1 MAQLPQENSIFAR
14 TVRRAAGED
23 RLSHA
28 VILTGRGDLT
38 AAARFLAAA
47 HVCEGTDRPC
57 LRCRHCRK
65 VLEGIHPDVIPVLDT
80 EHKELTVEAV
90 RALRKDVYIRPNE
103 ARRKVYVISDCRQLN
118 QRDQDVLLK
127 VVEEGPPYAAFI
139 FCADAPAALLETVR
153 SRCAL
158 LKYDGEDAPL
168 SDGTAELCRAFA
180 SGRLLPVTTALLS
193 REQSLKRETLQAQLE
208 ELWRAAAEALLVQQ
222 GKAQPDPSCA
232 EAALLLA
239 DRLTAR
245 QLLGLCAASQRFAEQ
260 CDQNA
265 GVGQIL
271 GALAVKWEELL

>member
-1 MAQLPQENSIFAR
+1 MVQLPQENSIFTR

-103 ARRKVYVISDCRQLN
+103 ARRKVYVVSDCRQLN

-168 SDGTAELCRAFA
+168 SDGTAELCPCVCLRASA
-180 SGRLLPVTTALLS
+180 AGDHGAALPRAVPEARDAAGPAGGAVARRGRSPAGAAGQGAAGPLLCGGSPSAGG
-193 REQSLKRETLQAQLE
+193 QADG
-208 ELWRAAAEALLVQQ
+208 AAAAGTVRGQSAL
-222 GKAQPDPSCA
+222 C
-232 EAALLLA
+232 
-239 DRLTAR
+239 RTM
-245 QLLGLCAASQRFAEQ
+245 
-260 CDQNA
+260 
-265 GVGQIL
+265 
-271 GALAVKWEELL
+271 

>member
-1 MAQLPQENSIFAR
+1 M
-14 TVRRAAGED
+14 
-23 RLSHA
+23 
-28 VILTGRGDLT
+28 
-38 AAARFLAAA
+38 
-47 HVCEGTDRPC
+47 
-57 LRCRHCRK
+57 
-65 VLEGIHPDVIPVLDT
+65 LDT

-103 ARRKVYVISDCRQLN
+103 ARRKVYVVSDCRQLN

-168 SDGTAELCRAFA
+168 SDGTAELCPCVCLRASA
-180 SGRLLPVTTALLS
+180 AGDHGAALPRAVPEARDAAGPAGGAVARRGR
-193 REQSLKRETLQAQLE
+193 
-208 ELWRAAAEALLVQQ
+208 ALLVQQ

>member
-1 MAQLPQENSIFAR
+1 MVQLPQENSIFAR
-14 TVRRAAGED
+14 TVRCAAGED

-103 ARRKVYVISDCRQLN
+103 ARRKVYVVSDCRQLN

-208 ELWRAAAEALLVQQ
+208 DCLLYTS
-222 GKAQPDPSCA
+222 PSPR
-232 EAALLLA
+232 
-239 DRLTAR
+239 DRQTAR

>member
-1 MAQLPQENSIFAR
+1 MVQLPQENSIFTR

-180 SGRLLPVTTALLS
+180 SGRTP
-193 REQSLKRETLQAQLE
+193 
-208 ELWRAAAEALLVQQ
+208 
-222 GKAQPDPSCA
+222 
-232 EAALLLA
+232 
-239 DRLTAR
+239 
-245 QLLGLCAASQRFAEQ
+245 
-260 CDQNA
+260 A
-265 GVGQIL
+265 G
-271 GALAVKWEELL
+271 

>member
-1 MAQLPQENSIFAR
+1 MVQLPQENSIFTR

-127 VVEEGPPYAAFI
+127 VAKEL
-139 FCADAPAALLETVR
+139 PALGCGTTLTI
-153 SRCAL
+153 S
-158 LKYDGEDAPL
+158 PL
-168 SDGTAELCRAFA
+168 GTASCSTMMARFRC
-180 SGRLLPVTTALLS
+180 S
-193 REQSLKRETLQAQLE
+193 QH
-208 ELWRAAAEALLVQQ
+208 WAAM
-222 GKAQPDPSCA
+222 
-232 EAALLLA
+232 
-239 DRLTAR
+239 
-245 QLLGLCAASQRFAEQ
+245 
-260 CDQNA
+260 
-265 GVGQIL
+265 
-271 GALAVKWEELL
+271 

>member
-1 MAQLPQENSIFAR
+1 MVQLPQENSIFAR

-118 QRDQDVLLK
+118 QRKLDKSK
-127 VVEEGPPYAAFI
+127 VVR
-139 FCADAPAALLETVR
+139 LEH
-153 SRCAL
+153 
-158 LKYDGEDAPL
+158 P
-168 SDGTAELCRAFA
+168 
-180 SGRLLPVTTALLS
+180 
-193 REQSLKRETLQAQLE
+193 
-208 ELWRAAAEALLVQQ
+208 
-222 GKAQPDPSCA
+222 
-232 EAALLLA
+232 
-239 DRLTAR
+239 
-245 QLLGLCAASQRFAEQ
+245 
-260 CDQNA
+260 
-265 GVGQIL
+265 
-271 GALAVKWEELL
+271 

>member
-1 MAQLPQENSIFAR
+1 MSKKYCYLFTEGNAKMRELLGGKGANLAEMTNIGLPVPQGFTITTEAC
-14 TVRRAAGED
+14 TQYYED
-23 RLSHA
+23 
-28 VILTGRGDLT
+28 G
-38 AAARFLAAA
+38 
-47 HVCEGTDRPC
+47 
-57 LRCRHCRK
+57 
-65 VLEGIHPDVIPVLDT
+65 
-80 EHKELTVEAV
+80 
-90 RALRKDVYIRPNE
+90 
-103 ARRKVYVISDCRQLN
+103 RQLN

-153 SRCAL
+153 SRCTL

-222 GKAQPDPSCA
+222 GKARPDPSCA